1 MITFKEF
8 VAEETK
14 PTPLHTELKSLGQ
27 HYHEPGG
34 SSSETRTYFRG
45 PKNDHFDKIHKMMTD
60 RGYKK
65 VHSSRDGTEYHKK
78 LDNGKQTATAVVTH
92 DGKHVYRVGTLTYRN
107 HY

>member
-8 VAEETK
+8 MTEETQ

-34 SSSETRTYFRG
+34 SGSVTNTLFRG
-45 PKNDHFDKIHKMMTD
+45 PKNDHFDKVHKMITD

-65 VHSSRDGTEYHKK
+65 VYTGRGEVEYHKE
-78 LDNGKQTATAVVTH
+78 LNGGRNTAKATVNH
-92 DGKHVYRVGTLTYRN
+92 DGKHVYSVGTITYHN